1 MQKLLLAGRATKDAE
16 IIEGKKGN
24 FAIFSIAVNRVTSKD
39 GEKGK
44 EVSFYDIV
52 CFGEERA
59 KTVETFV
66 KKGEKNSWGSKDR
79 DALYLSY
86 EVNLPSMK
94 VVSTDTLVA
103 RDRAVTMEIFTPVNK

>member
-59 KTVETFV
+59 KIVETFV
-66 KKGEKNSWGSKDR
+66 KKGDLLFIEGRPEIEVFTGKDKKPK
-79 DALYLSY
+79 AQF
-86 EVNLPSMK
+86 K
-94 VVSTDTLVA
+94 VIADQWQV
-103 RDRAVTMEIFTPVNK
+103 IK